1 MHCIPAAGVNAGMPF
16 KWVEFAS
23 VGRLV
28 SPRSS
33 RPANSPDSENDL
45 HMTSRLFLIQNGLY
59 DQHTHC
65 YSETAALVGAAERI
79 GLPVIGY
86 AHRKVPERMASLLGV
101 KPAFSI
107 APGYRTSRDRYC
119 AVLTDYLDMSDA
131 FAADCKVLDDDGC
144 TADDHVFVPY
154 SLPVEIYGLAKWLAG
169 RAPNRRPRVKAVYHL
184 PDLEWKPQAD
194 RNKVSGD
201 FSIWRHA
208 FLQIAKVVPAERL
221 FIGATVPQLAGILSK
236 IAGQPVEH
244 VPWAIWWL
252 DDRFVNQRRLERA
265 DPGLGADL
273 IICGDYRPEKGRD
286 LVPSI
291 LTRLLTTL
299 PTLRIRLQVSSQNFA
314 DEVLHQI
321 GLAVGTSA
329 ANNLRIHVG
338 QLSQGDFVR
347 RLASSRLALLPYV
360 QARYALRGSGVFAEA
375 LGYGVPVV
383 APAASWMHDCLAAGH
398 GAGVVFQQYNSA
410 EIARAVL
417 DAFVNIE
424 LLERQAADKSGAWRS
439 IYNASTVLRLIGV
452 SKQSRAVV
460 RDGAAC

>member
-1 MHCIPAAGVNAGMPF
+1 MSN
-16 KWVEFAS
+16 
-23 VGRLV
+23 
-28 SPRSS
+28 
-33 RPANSPDSENDL
+33 
-45 HMTSRLFLIQNGLY
+45 RLFLIQNGLY

-65 YSETAALVGAAERI
+65 YSETAALVETAERI
-79 GLPVIGY
+79 GLPVVGY
-86 AHRKVPERMASLLGV
+86 AHRNVPEKMAALLGV
-101 KPAFSI
+101 KPAFSFP
-107 APGYRTSRDRYC
+107 PGYRTSRDRYC

-144 TADDHVFVPY
+144 TAADDVFVPY
-154 SLPVEIYGLAKWLAG
+154 ALPVEIYGLAKWLAS
-169 RAPNRRPRVKAVYHL
+169 RPPNRRPRVKVVYHH

-208 FLQIAKVVPAERL
+208 FLQLAKVLPAERL
-221 FIGATVPQLAGILSK
+221 FIAATVPQLAGILSK
-236 IAGQPVEH
+236 IADHPVEH

-252 DDRFVNQRRLERA
+252 EDRFANERRLERA
-265 DPGLGADL
+265 DPALGADL

-291 LTRLLTTL
+291 LIRLLAAL
-299 PTLRIRLQVSSQNFA
+299 PLLRIRLQVSRQSFA
-314 DEVLHQI
+314 DEVLQKI

-329 ANNLRIHVG
+329 ASNLRIHVG

-398 GAGVVFQQYNSA
+398 GAGVVFQQYSSA
-410 EIARAVL
+410 DIAKAVL
-417 DAFVNIE
+417 DAFVKID
-424 LLERQAADKSGAWRS
+424 LLERQAAGKAEAWRS
-439 IYNASTVLRLIGV
+439 THNASTVLRMIGV
-452 SKQSRAVV
+452 SKQSP
-460 RDGAAC
+460 